1 MKNFVLITSVINTP
15 QKPLSYCKTRSIY
28 SREERFLQ
36 LKQTIS
42 SIREKIID
50 VFIFLVE
57 CTELTDEEN
66 DFLNMNCDHVM
77 NLWKEDPSLQCNIF
91 SLSKSLGEG
100 SMTIKCLDYI
110 IKNNITFEN
119 FFKISG
125 RYYLNDNFNYNNII
139 SYPNV
144 VVKIQNDPDNI
155 NTSLYK
161 LSFNHILEF
170 KQFLLNSI
178 VRMIKCEGY
187 EVIFASFVNTLNEL
201 TYFEKIGV
209 SGLIAVSGDIIN
221 T

>member
-1 MKNFVLITSVINTP
+1 MKNLVLITSVINTP

-28 SREERFLQ
+28 SRQERFLQ
-36 LKQTIS
+36 LKNTIS
-42 SIREKIID
+42 SIRNKMID
-50 VFIFLVE
+50 TFIFLVE
-57 CTELTDEEN
+57 CTDLTDEEN
-66 DFLNMNCDHVM
+66 DFLNIKCDHVM
-77 NLWKEDPSLQCNIF
+77 NLWKDSSVHSNIF
-91 SLSKSLGEG
+91 SRSKSLGEG
-100 SMTIKCLDYI
+100 SMTIYCIDYI

-144 VVKIQNDPDNI
+144 VVKIQNDPNNI

-178 VRMIKCEGY
+178 TRMINCEGY